1 MVWAVAATTLAAAR
15 VEAGEPEAGDVLYR
29 RYCAACHGVGGTGD
43 GPAADALRTRPTD
56 LTRLER
62 DERELMAI
70 IDGRRPVRAHGSAA
84 MPVWGEVFEQSS
96 IGEPHAR
103 RTALLRV
110 QILARHVETLRKRSG
125 DAKR

>member
-1 MVWAVAATTLAAAR
+1 MIWWVAAAMATVAR
-15 VEAGEPEAGDVLYR
+15 VAAGEPESGDVLYR
-29 RYCAACHGVGGTGD
+29 RYCAACHGVGGAGD
-43 GPAADALRTRPTD
+43 GPAADALRPRPTD

-62 DERELMAI
+62 DDRELMAF

-110 QILARHVETLRKRSG
+110 QILARHVETLRKRGG
-125 DAKR
+125 DGKR